1 MCIVIHDRRKTNEK
15 YDDKKP
21 NRNVQERNS

>member
-1 MCIVIHDRRKTNEK
+1 MGVSLDIGENTNEK